1 MPKNSTVKIASGPAR
16 VRLVVLDAEIPDGDL
31 GAFNQVLQNALRS
44 PTTTIVQQRINGAT
58 AKTLTHQPVSE
69 LDGEV
74 DEAVD
79 ELVEETEISSQP
91 PKQRVPRK
99 PAAMPKVLEFDIDS
113 EPSLASFVAKTN
125 PTSNHKRYLVIAAWF
140 HLHRKLDAVT
150 ADHIYTCF
158 RHLNWPLGIADFA
171 QPLRELKHKQY
182 FTTPEAGKYAI
193 NQLGLAQVAK
203 FTNGG
208 GDGAA

>member
-1 MPKNSTVKIASGPAR
+1 MPKNSTVKTTGGPAR

-31 GAFNQVLQNALRS
+31 GAFNQVLQNALRGS
-44 PTTTIVQQRINGAT
+44 TTTIVQQRINGAA
-58 AKTLTHQPVSE
+58 AKTLTHQPAAE

-74 DEAVD
+74 EEPVDEAV
-79 ELVEETEISSQP
+79 EEAEISSQP

-99 PAAMPKVLEFDIDS
+99 PAAMPKVLELDIDS
-113 EPSLASFVAKTN
+113 EPSLASFAAKAN

-140 HLHRKLDAVT
+140 HLHRKVDAIT

-158 RHLNWPLGIADFA
+158 RHLSWPSGIADFA

-182 FTTPEAGKYAI
+182 FTTPEIGKYAI

-203 FTNGG
+203 LTNGG
-208 GDGAA
+208 SDGAP